1 MSKDSSLVHILR
13 LNLQSGSRVPCAAN
27 GLIKVMRSGWVFGI
41 GLVVLTAFAS
51 APAKAEGPGPDMKL
65 LDDIKTSKSPDKTL
79 TIEQYSRDGGDAG
92 FSYQFWLFDKDHKNA
107 FLLNR
112 DEDED
117 LAHYPAGFRFS
128 SNSRWLVRMQGTGA
142 GFATLLLYKRD
153 GDGNRFVPA
162 TKKPLGELAWDYFF
176 TQPISRGMPRD
187 PNDLNHQRA
196 DLLKGMEENYAW
208 LGMKWPDNRYIVI
221 TLQFDIQGNDK
232 ATPWI
237 EGWRCVYDTQ
247 TGKFSVPAAF
257 AEHNA
262 RTRMLPKPKVRHG

>member
-1 MSKDSSLVHILR
+1 MRNSWIL
-13 LNLQSGSRVPCAAN
+13 
-27 GLIKVMRSGWVFGI
+27 GI
-41 GLVVLTAFAS
+41 GLVVLAAL
-51 APAKAEGPGPDMKL
+51 APAPARADGPGPDVKL
-65 LDDIKTSKSPDKTL
+65 LGDMKIFESPDSTL
-79 TIEQYSRDGGDAG
+79 KIEQYSRDGGDDG
-92 FSYQFWLFDKDHKNA
+92 FSYQFWMFGKDRQNP

-112 DEDED
+112 DEDKD

-128 SNSRWLVRMQGTGA
+128 PDSRWLVRMQGIGA

-153 GDGNRFVPA
+153 GDGVRYVPA
-162 TKKPLGELAWDYFF
+162 TTKPLGDLAWDYFF

-196 DLLKGMEENYAW
+196 DLVKGLEENYAW
-208 LGMKWPDNRYIVI
+208 LGMKWPGSRYLVV

-232 ATPWI
+232 PTPWI

-262 RTRMLPKPKVRHG
+262 RSRVLPKPKARHG